1 MQIALMADDSKK
13 ELMVQFCIAYAG
25 TLNGHELCATATTAH
40 VISEVTGL
48 KVEPLLGGVQGGG
61 QQVLS
66 RIACD
71 EIDLVIYFRN
81 VDEGDNNSIDFSYAC
96 DVHQIPYATNIAGAE
111 ILIMALK
118 RGDLDWRINY
128 KKNNLNRM

>member
-1 MQIALMADDSKK
+1 MQIALMADDKKK

-25 TLNGHELCATATTAH
+25 TLNGHELCATAATAH

-71 EIDLVIYFRN
+71 EIDLVIYFRDVQDN
-81 VDEGDNNSIDFSYAC
+81 EDENKIDFSYAC

-111 ILIMALK
+111 ILIMALQ
-118 RGDLDWRINY
+118 RGDLNWRYNY
-128 KKNNLNRM
+128 KKNK